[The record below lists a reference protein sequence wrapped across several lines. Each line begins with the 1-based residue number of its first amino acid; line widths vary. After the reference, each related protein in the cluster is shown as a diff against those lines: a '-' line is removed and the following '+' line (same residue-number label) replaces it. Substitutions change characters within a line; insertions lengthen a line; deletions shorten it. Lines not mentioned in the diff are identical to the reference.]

1 MIVKTRIVT
10 ILVTIAMVATAC
22 SGVTAGSDGPVVAGD
37 ADPVAADSAPS
48 GQGTVAPSVPSDGP
62 SSPSASDGAEPTE
75 PDDPDATPPA
85 PPPATD
91 SPTQDAAGSGDVAT
105 TVDVYWIGPDVASAV
120 ATERTVA
127 TRGVGRAAVEALIDG
142 PSASEQAAGL
152 SSGVPA
158 DTLLLDLAVADGT
171 ATVDLSSE
179 FESGGG
185 ATAILGR
192 LAQLTYTLTQ
202 FPTVDRV
209 RLLIDGRAVPTF
221 SGEGVVVGD
230 GLVPGDYASSF
241 PVRQAPADSGAPVW
255 DQSELPVVTIGDPD
269 VWRVVLVR
277 GDDVLNVRRAA
288 GADASIIGKLVP
300 GVAVEATGVTDTAA
314 GATWRQVRT
323 PAGRGWVHGQYLARS
338 IAEGQFPSGDPI
350 AVVDELGRRFDQGR
364 DITSLVSSTGLW
376 ISHHA
381 PLVHYDRDELDGV
394 LDDPATRQWGSN
406 ALEPGSPEI
415 PRRTFRRAIA
425 NSYVDAWRDGDNEV
439 VAMRTIE
446 GPNGRPGAHA
456 IPVEFRGLPYVT
468 IHDPGD
474 EDEYGGL
481 DWVQWIVS
489 LTWEDGAI
497 KVVGLTKDE
506 WAP

>member
-1 MIVKTRIVT
+1 MNVNTRIVT
-10 ILVTIAMVATAC
+10 LLVTVAMVATAC
-22 SGVTAGSDGPVVAGD
+22 SGVTNGSDGPVVPGATDPAPATGSPGG
-37 ADPVAADSAPS
+37 ADPP
-48 GQGTVAPSVPSDGP
+48 TLPEGP
-62 SSPSASDGAEPTE
+62 STAAATTSEVPEPSETP
-75 PDDPDATPPA
+75 DPDATPPA
-85 PPPATD
+85 PTATSSPA
-91 SPTQDAAGSGDVAT
+91 QDGAGSEDVAT
-105 TVDVYWIGPDVASAV
+105 AVDVYWIGPDVASAV

-152 SSGVPA
+152 TSGVPA
-158 DTLLLDLAVADGT
+158 GTLLLDLAVADGT

-241 PVRQAPADSGAPVW
+241 PVRQAPADAGAPVW
-255 DQSELPVVTIGDPD
+255 DQSELPVVTIGDAD
-269 VWRVVLVR
+269 VWRVVLVAS
-277 GDDVLNVRRAA
+277 DDVLNVRRAA

-300 GVAVEATGVTDTAA
+300 GVAVEATGATAVAA
-314 GATWRQVRT
+314 GSTWRQVRT
-323 PAGRGWVHGQYLARS
+323 PAGAGWVHGRYLARS
-338 IAEGQFPSGDPI
+338 IAEGRFPSGDPI
-350 AVVDELGRRFDQGR
+350 AVVDELGRRFEQGR
-364 DITSLVSSTGLW
+364 DITSLVSATGLW

-381 PLVHYDRDELDGV
+381 PVVHYDRDELDGV

-415 PRRTFRRAIA
+415 PRRTFRQAIA

-446 GPNGRPGAHA
+446 GPNGRPGSHA

-468 IHDPGD
+468 VHDPGD
-474 EDEYGGL
+474 DDEYGGL